1 MSVDIFSDTIYP
13 WCYIGFNQLN
23 QALENFNNYNFDIV
37 WRPFQLNPDMPLEG
51 IDRQQYLT
59 AKFGG
64 EDNARSVYQRIEDEG
79 KKNKIYFQF
88 NKIAKTP
95 NSFFSHKLL
104 AYAHSKKK
112 QTEVLELLF
121 YKYFI
126 EGEDIGSLDVLIRLS
141 KDADI
146 YDEHIEKYL
155 ISKEDNDSLLNEE
168 KQAKNIGINSV
179 PCFIFNKEIVV
190 NGAQPTKN
198 FIQIIN
204 SLYNNV

>member
-1 MSVDIFSDTIYP
+1 
-13 WCYIGFNQLN
+13 
-23 QALENFNNYNFDIV
+23 
-37 WRPFQLNPDMPLEG
+37 MPLEG
-51 IDRQQYLT
+51 MDREQYLNT
-59 AKFGG
+59 KFGS
-64 EDNARSVYQRIEDEG
+64 EDNARSAYQCIEDEG

-88 NKIAKTP
+88 NKILKTP

-104 AYAHSKKK
+104 AYAHNKKK

-126 EGEDIGSLDVLIRLS
+126 EGEDIGSLDILINVS

-146 YDEHIEKYL
+146 FDENIEKYI

-168 KQAKNIGINSV
+168 KQAKKIGINSV

-190 NGAQPTKN
+190 SGAQPTKN
-198 FIQIIN
+198 FIQIID
-204 SLYNNV
+204 SLNNNV

>member
-1 MSVDIFSDTIYP
+1 M
-13 WCYIGFNQLN
+13 
-23 QALENFNNYNFDIV
+23 
-37 WRPFQLNPDMPLEG
+37 WRPFQLNPEMPKDG
-51 IDRQQYLT
+51 MDRQQYLT
-59 AKFGG
+59 FKFGN

-88 NKIAKTP
+88 NKITKTP

-104 AYAHSKKK
+104 AYAHNKKK

-126 EGEDIGSLDVLIRLS
+126 EGEDIGSLNVLIQVS

-146 YDEHIEKYL
+146 YDEHIEKYI
-155 ISKEDNDSLLNEE
+155 ISKKDNDSLLNEE

-190 NGAQPTKN
+190 SGAQPTKN
-198 FIQIIN
+198 FIQIID
-204 SLYNNV
+204 SLNNNV

>member
-1 MSVDIFSDTIYP
+1 M
-13 WCYIGFNQLN
+13 
-23 QALENFNNYNFDIV
+23 
-37 WRPFQLNPDMPLEG
+37 WRPFQLNPDMPSAG
-51 IDRQQYLT
+51 MDRQQYLT
-59 AKFGG
+59 FKFGS

-95 NSFFSHKLL
+95 NSFLSHKLL
-104 AYAHSKKK
+104 AYAHNKKK

-126 EGEDIGSLDVLIRLS
+126 EGEDIGSLDILIKVS
-141 KDADI
+141 KDSDI
-146 YDEHIEKYL
+146 YDEHIKKYI
-155 ISKEDNDSLLNEE
+155 ISKEDNNSLLNEE

-204 SLYNNV
+204 SLNNYV

>member
-1 MSVDIFSDTIYP
+1 M
-13 WCYIGFNQLN
+13 
-23 QALENFNNYNFDIV
+23 
-37 WRPFQLNPDMPLEG
+37 WRPFQLNPEMPLNG
-51 IDRQQYLT
+51 INRQQYLT
-59 AKFGG
+59 SKFGN

-95 NSFFSHKLL
+95 NSFLSHKLL
-104 AYAHSKKK
+104 AYAHNKKK

-126 EGEDIGSLDVLIRLS
+126 EGEDIGSLDILIKVS

-146 YDEHIEKYL
+146 YDEHIKKYI
-155 ISKEDNDSLLNEE
+155 ISKEDNNNLLNEE
-168 KQAKNIGINSV
+168 KQAKNIGINGV

-204 SLYNNV
+204 SLNNNV

>member
-1 MSVDIFSDTIYP
+1 M
-13 WCYIGFNQLN
+13 
-23 QALENFNNYNFDIV
+23 
-37 WRPFQLNPDMPLEG
+37 WRPFQLNPEMPPNG
-51 IDRQQYLT
+51 MDRQQYLT
-59 AKFGG
+59 FKFGS
-64 EDNARSVYQRIEDEG
+64 EDNARSVYQHIEDEG

-95 NSFFSHKLL
+95 NSFSSHKLL
-104 AYAHSKKK
+104 AYAHNKKK

-126 EGEDIGSLDVLIRLS
+126 EGEDIGSLNVLIQVS

-146 YDEHIEKYL
+146 YDEHIEKYI

-168 KQAKNIGINSV
+168 KQAKKIGINSV

-190 NGAQPTKN
+190 SGAQLTKN
-198 FIQIIN
+198 FIQIID
-204 SLYNNV
+204 SLNNNV

>member
-1 MSVDIFSDTIYP
+1 M
-13 WCYIGFNQLN
+13 
-23 QALENFNNYNFDIV
+23 
-37 WRPFQLNPDMPLEG
+37 WRPFQLNPEMPLNG

-59 AKFGG
+59 SKFGS
-64 EDNARSVYQRIEDEG
+64 EDNARSVYQLIEGEG

-95 NSFFSHKLL
+95 NSFLSHKLL
-104 AYAHSKKK
+104 AYAHNKKK

-126 EGEDIGSLDVLIRLS
+126 EGEDIGSLDILIKVS

-146 YDEHIEKYL
+146 YDEHIKKYI
-155 ISKEDNDSLLNEE
+155 ISKEDNNSLLNEE
-168 KQAKNIGINSV
+168 KQAKNIGINGV

-204 SLYNNV
+204 SLNNNV

>member
-1 MSVDIFSDTIYP
+1 MP
-13 WCYIGFNQLN
+13 
-23 QALENFNNYNFDIV
+23 
-37 WRPFQLNPDMPLEG
+37 PDGM
-51 IDRQQYLT
+51 DRQQYLT
-59 AKFGG
+59 FKFGS

-104 AYAHSKKK
+104 AYAHNKNK

-126 EGEDIGSLDVLIRLS
+126 EGEDIGSLNVLIQVS

-146 YDEHIEKYL
+146 YDEHIEKYI

-190 NGAQPTKN
+190 SGAQPTKN
-198 FIQIIN
+198 FIQIID
-204 SLYNNV
+204 SLNNYV

>member
-1 MSVDIFSDTIYP
+1 M
-13 WCYIGFNQLN
+13 
-23 QALENFNNYNFDIV
+23 
-37 WRPFQLNPDMPLEG
+37 WRPFQLNPDMPPAG
-51 IDRQQYLT
+51 MDRQQYLT
-59 AKFGG
+59 FKFGS

-104 AYAHSKKK
+104 AYAHNKKK

-126 EGEDIGSLDVLIRLS
+126 EGEDIGSLNVLIQVS

-146 YDEHIEKYL
+146 YDEHIEKYI
-155 ISKEDNDSLLNEE
+155 ISKEDSDSLLNEE

-190 NGAQPTKN
+190 SGAQPTKN
-198 FIQIIN
+198 FIQIID
-204 SLYNNV
+204 SLKKNV